1 MTLSNVRNDI
11 TTLKWMAGVNLSLSL
26 ATLGAV
32 LAMAFQ
38 PYSIVRTSPGPP
50 QGSRRRAA
58 PLLFCSAHRAL

>member
-11 TTLKWMAGVNLSLSL
+11 TTLKWMAGVNLALSL

-38 PYSIVRTSPGPP
+38 PYSPY
-50 QGSRRRAA
+50 RAYPVNA
-58 PLLFCSAHRAL
+58 DTHYM